1 MSPPPN
7 PVRRPASLRFGQQTL
22 LAVGLSAATLSL
34 AHAQVA
40 GAAPADEEIEL
51 DTLRIEGRAADVN
64 PYTSEGAPYKARVSG
79 DSRRALPLADTP
91 ATLTVVTET
100 QLEES
105 GRTDFRAILDAQP
118 GITIGTG
125 EGGNQFGD
133 RYIIRGQEARSDV
146 FVDGLRDPGLQARE
160 SFAVEQIEITKGP
173 SATFAGRGASGGAVN
188 AISKQ
193 ASLEY
198 DFHNVDVSVGTDEHL
213 RTTVDSNVVL
223 GDRVAVRSNL
233 LHTQEDVPDRD
244 PAHRERRGVALAA
257 RVEATERVSVL
268 ADYYHVG
275 GRDRSDLGQ
284 AIAGLDA
291 GGQPFTDIP
300 SYAQAEDFQNGDV
313 DILTL
318 RLGIELNQA
327 FTLENTARWGRT
339 DGGYVTTQASR
350 FNRGAND
357 PQAPGAIDYRISNT
371 RTGWQDIDYFADR
384 LNLVGKFNTGA
395 LEHSLV
401 AGLEYTDYDVLGR
414 HGAGTTGGYGFTATG
429 AFNCINGSG
438 VALNAWCV
446 TDGAGNRLS
455 NFDELVGRAG
465 IVRNTLPTSAWA
477 VETRAAYLM
486 DSIRLDERWT
496 VAGGVRVDD
505 YDFRL
510 TTFNATTGA
519 VTADYVTGDAVWGY
533 NASVSFKPAGNGIVY
548 LAWSTGAD
556 INGGESDV
564 GTNCGYGGLCT
575 VTDPTNGDVV
585 FEGDPE
591 RSRNLELGTK
601 WNLLD
606 DQLLLT
612 AAVFETTKRDL
623 FEGGV
628 NSYVANGGQLN
639 GGKHRVRGIELGATG
654 NLTDRLSGQISATVM
669 DSEML
674 ESSNSSLSAAA
685 IAAGATNIGQPLSNF
700 ADRAFDAQLK
710 YQWTE
715 RFSVGANATYQSEM
729 FAGQPDGAAA
739 INTTLV
745 AGVPGPNFGKP
756 NIRVP
761 SATVFGAFLEFDIN
775 ERLDLRLNALN
786 LGDKRYYLSAYRSG
800 GFAYLGDGRS
810 LRLTL
815 TGKF

>member
-1 MSPPPN
+1 MNPNSPAL
-7 PVRRPASLRFGQQTL
+7 RRPHSLRLGSRTL
-22 LAVGLSAATLSL
+22 LAIGLSAATLSL
-34 AHAQVA
+34 AHAQS
-40 GAAPADEEIEL
+40 PAEATSEDEIEL

-79 DSRRALPLADTP
+79 DSRRVLPLAETP

-193 ASLEY
+193 ASTEY
-198 DFHNVDVSVGTDEHL
+198 DFHNVDLSVGTDEHV
-213 RTTVDSNVVL
+213 RTTLDSNFVL
-223 GDRVAVRSNL
+223 GDRFAVRTNVLYTS
-233 LHTQEDVPDRD
+233 EDVPDRE
-244 PAHRERRGVALAA
+244 PAMRERRGAAVAAHFD
-257 RVEATERVSVL
+257 VSERVSVL
-268 ADYYHVG
+268 ADYYHVS
-275 GRDRSDLGQ
+275 GRDRADLGQ

-300 SYAQAEDFQNGDV
+300 VYAQDEDFQDGDV
-313 DILTL
+313 DILTM
-318 RLGIELNQA
+318 RLGVELNED
-327 FTLENTARWGRT
+327 FRLENTLRRGRT
-339 DGGYVTTQASR
+339 EGGYLATQATR

-357 PQAPGAIDYRISNT
+357 PVAPNAIDYRISNT
-371 RTGWQDIDYFADR
+371 RTGWQDIDYVANR
-384 LNLVGKFNTGA
+384 LNLVGAFDTGGLRHA
-395 LEHSLV
+395 LV
-401 AGLEYTDYDVLGR
+401 AGLEYTDYDVDGR
-414 HGAGTTGGYGFTATG
+414 HGAGSTGGYGFTAAG
-429 AFNCINGSG
+429 PFNCVNGAG
-438 VALNAWCV
+438 TVRNAWCV
-446 TDGAGNRLS
+446 TDGAGSLLPG
-455 NFDELVGRAG
+455 FDRVVGRTG
-465 IVRNTLPTSAWA
+465 ITRNPIPTTTWA
-477 VETRAAYLM
+477 VETLAGYLM
-486 DSIRLDERWT
+486 DSVEINERWT
-496 VAGGVRVDD
+496 VAGGLRFDD

-510 TTFNATTGA
+510 QTFNGTTGA
-519 VTADYVTGDAVWGY
+519 VTADYATSDTVWGY
-533 NASVSFKPAGNGIVY
+533 NASLSFKPAERGIVY

-575 VTDPTNGDVV
+575 VTDPGTGEVV
-585 FEGDPE
+585 YQGDPE

-601 WNLLD
+601 WTWFD
-606 DQLLLT
+606 DQLLVT
-612 AAVFETTKRDL
+612 AALFETTKSDL

-639 GGKHRVRGIELGATG
+639 GGKHRVRGLELGMSG
-654 NLTDRLSGQISATVM
+654 NVTDRLSGQVSATVM
-669 DSEML
+669 DSEVL

-700 ADRAFDAQLK
+700 ADRSFDAQLR

-715 RFSVGANATYQSEM
+715 RFSIGGNATYQSEM

-739 INTTLV
+739 INTTIT
-745 AGVPGPNFGKP
+745 AGVPGPHFGKP

-761 SATVFGAFLEFDIN
+761 SYTVFGAFAEFDIS
-775 ERLDLRLNALN
+775 EHLDLRLNALN
-786 LGDKRYYLSAYRSG
+786 LGDKRYYLAAYRSG